1 MTRALLVMLCLTLAG
16 AAIGFSLAA
25 PQPEPAGPTKL
36 PDSEPPPAP
45 KPYPIRLLLPEKE
58 IDRKTSMQYGEQV
71 FFANGCWQCHRMGNR
86 EMPGGL
92 DEPNVGPDLSAVGKR
107 LPPEAIYESIT
118 NPSAVIAEPAAKHA
132 VAGMSKMPPFPE
144 LKHRELVDLTT
155 FLSAQKEE
163 APAKEKGKEETQALQ
178 PK

>member
-16 AAIGFSLAA
+16 AAVGFTLAA
-25 PQPEPAGPTKL
+25 LPSASPAKL
-36 PDSEPPPAP
+36 PDSEPPP
-45 KPYPIRLLLPEKE
+45 KPMPYAIRLQLPVKE
-58 IDRKTSMQYGEQV
+58 IDHKTSMQYGEQV

-107 LPPEAIYESIT
+107 LSPEALYESIT

-132 VAGMSKMPPFPE
+132 VAGLSKMPPFPE
-144 LKHRELVDLTT
+144 LKHRELIDLTV
-155 FLSAQKEE
+155 FLGAQQ
-163 APAKEKGKEETQALQ
+163 EETP
-178 PK
+178 PKPK